1 MKTSRNA
8 GSGSGNEKLWRTT
21 EGLLQRLTNS
31 TRFGYILLAV
41 FLVLAVG
48 IADFFSGDEMSI
60 LIFYLLPVSLSA
72 WFVGRGAGAAVS
84 ILSGAVWSTMD
95 FLTSRTY
102 SHVLIPY
109 WNGLVMS
116 GFFLVTA
123 LTLSS
128 LKKALD
134 REDALAREIQEGLLP
149 AAIRPMAGYQI
160 AAAWKPEKN
169 IGGDYYD
176 IIDLGPTR
184 LGICI
189 ADVIGHG
196 IPAAILMANLQASI
210 RIYAAQS
217 LEPRELCARVNEF
230 ISRNVGPG
238 KFITFFY
245 GILDSDTDK
254 FLFSNAGHPPTLVFK
269 RDGKILKLDTADPV
283 LGQFSSIEYHQH
295 ELKLAAGDIVI
306 LYTDGLLEM
315 ANPRGDFFGE
325 ERLAAV
331 VAANMQAEAQGL
343 CDTILAAVSGFANGL
358 FRDDLTFVVVK
369 KE

>member
-1 MKTSRNA
+1 MRTSPSP
-8 GSGSGNEKLWRTT
+8 GSGAGNEKLWRAT
-21 EGLLQRLTNS
+21 ERLLQRLTDS

-48 IADFFSGDEMSI
+48 IADYFSGDEMSI
-60 LIFYLLPVSLSA
+60 VIFYLLPVSLSA
-72 WFVGRGAGAAVS
+72 WFAGKGAGAAVS
-84 ILSGAVWSTMD
+84 VLSGVVWSMVD

-102 SHVLIPY
+102 SHALIPY

-116 GFFLVTA
+116 VFFLVTA
-123 LTLSS
+123 LTLAS
-128 LKKALD
+128 LKKALA

-149 AAIRPMAGYQI
+149 AAIRPISGYQI

-176 IIDLGPTR
+176 IIDLGHATR
-184 LGICI
+184 GICI

-217 LEPRELCARVNEF
+217 LEPRVLCTRVNDF
-230 ISRNVGPG
+230 ISKNVGPG
-238 KFITFFY
+238 KFVTFFY
-245 GILDSDTDK
+245 GILEGTSGK
-254 FLFSNAGHPPTLVFK
+254 LIFSNAGHPPPLVFK
-269 RDGKILKLDTADPV
+269 GNGEMLKLDSGDPV
-283 LGQFSSIEYHQH
+283 LGQFKSAEYHQR
-295 ELKLAAGDIVI
+295 ELKLAAGDIVV

-315 ANPRGDFFGE
+315 SNPRGDFFGE

-331 VAANMQAEAQGL
+331 VTANRRAEAQGL
-343 CDTILAAVSGFANGL
+343 CDTILAAASGFANCF
-358 FRDDLTFVVVK
+358 FRDDLTVVVIK